1 MILNCLKLLIIIHFR
16 YFFPFYNCF
25 LCYCVTKVSPTYVSL
40 KFNHKLYSLY
50 GSTFFFVGRIHNALI
65 TKLYFNNIIRGC
77 FPIRFTQIFFQEAK
91 LRRVFVLSMQAAD
104 ALPGGQFCP
113 PLLQAG
119 RFVTS

>member
-1 MILNCLKLLIIIHFR
+1 MFKTAD
-16 YFFPFYNCF
+16 YNTF
-25 LCYCVTKVSPTYVSL
+25 SLFLSFLQRFSVLLCYKSFTNIRQL
-40 KFNHKLYSLY
+40 KIQPQTIQFVWLH
-50 GSTFFFVGRIHNALI
+50 FFFVGRIHNALI

-113 PLLQAG
+113 PLIQAG